1 MQQFLPILGRALR
14 FIFKFM
20 NAEIKDY
27 FRGGKIKVWKEK
39 FAIVKSR
46 KPFPNSF
53 AVIRDKN
60 EITAVIDQSKVN
72 KNSGN
77 ILKIEK
83 DWKLLTFDIVLP
95 FGLVGFLA
103 KISGLLAGE
112 GIGIFVISAYSTDH
126 IFIKEKD
133 INKAIKKLESAGF
146 KIIK

>member
-1 MQQFLPILGRALR
+1 MQQFLPILGRALHL
-14 FIFKFM
+14 IFKFM

-60 EITAVIDQSKVN
+60 EITSVIDQSEIKDN
-72 KNSGN
+72 KN
-77 ILKIEK
+77 IIKIEK
-83 DWKLLTFDIVLP
+83 DWKLLTFGTVLP